1 MTVGVVIIEKSKPS
15 LEVITNA
22 LYSDGK
28 FKLLSTGYSGKDAI
42 SLTKQFHPN
51 VLIISSSIDD
61 MSLENVISKIM
72 LDTPTPTMIIEN
84 KTINQSEKRKIA
96 DYGMVDWFPAG
107 MRNGVIFISDI
118 GLTTRCHILSKLH
131 VEKFKEQILHVTSDQ
146 PTTKLRKSLM
156 EKSRNI
162 ETLIAK
168 NTSETSEART
178 AKRSRLNRVIVIGT
192 STGGPKLLSEL
203 LPKLPRTLPPIL
215 LIQHMPVGF
224 TESFSERLNKT
235 SQMLVKQAENGEQ
248 IVGGTVYI
256 APGGF
261 HLEILNIDG
270 SPKIHLT
277 DGEMVNF
284 VKPAVDVTLKSAAK
298 FYGPGVIS
306 VILTGMGSDGK
317 EGSQAVKDAGG
328 LVIALHEKDSDI
340 YGMNRSVIE
349 SGIADY
355 VYRKRD
361 LVGGIIHTL
370 DHGRARS
377 TELKD

>member
-1 MTVGVVIIEKSKPS
+1 MTVGVVIIEKSKPN

-42 SLTKQFHPN
+42 SLTKQFHPK

-72 LDTPTPTMIIEN
+72 LDTPTPTMVIESR
-84 KTINQSEKRKIA
+84 TIDQREKRKIA
-96 DYGMVDWFPAG
+96 NYGMVDWFPAG
-107 MRNGVIFISDI
+107 IRNGVILISDI

-131 VEKFKEQILHVTSDQ
+131 VEKFKDQILHVANDQ
-146 PTTKLRKSLM
+146 QTTKLRKSLM

-162 ETLIAK
+162 ETLITK
-168 NTSETSEART
+168 NTPGTESESLEVKA

-248 IVGGTVYI
+248 IVGGTIYI

-270 SPKIHLT
+270 LPKIHLT

-298 FYGPGVIS
+298 FYGSGVIS

-317 EGSQAVKDAGG
+317 VGSQAVKDAGG

-370 DHGRARS
+370 DHGRVRS
-377 TELKD
+377 T